1 MTNKVYQV
9 PYGTKDILPGEMKTR
24 RGIENAI
31 INVFDK
37 WGYDEVKTPDF
48 EYVDTFGAAGSKGDF
63 RFFDR
68 SNNLLALRNDMTAPI
83 ARLTAT
89 RLQGGEKIKRLCY
102 LANLYRY
109 EEIQAGRQCEFEQAG
124 VEMLGAS
131 GAAADAEVIVL
142 AAEALQAAGLQ
153 KFAISLGHV
162 DFING
167 LAEEAGFDAAQLQQ
181 LKDQKKSLQLQ
192 AARQEGSGD
201 QLKDCLRRHDAVGM
215 QQMADA
221 MENIRPE
228 IKQLFA
234 DFLFLQGGIELL
246 DKVAAIVTNAKCQ
259 GALNDLRKIYKLVD
273 AYGAAGYLSFDLG
286 LYRSLDYYTGMLFEV
301 YLPEMGYPV
310 AGGGRYDKMMQRF
323 GMECPATGFAVG
335 VDRVLLALERNGVIT
350 NNRTWDVLV
359 AWSEGKLPE
368 AIAKATA
375 LRREGRSVKLL
386 TEAADL
392 QGAALAVKEYG
403 CKSLVYVE

>member
-9 PYGTKDILPGEMKTR
+9 PYGTKDVLPGEMKTR
-24 RGIENAI
+24 RSIENAI
-31 INVFDK
+31 VNVFDK

-48 EYVDTFGAAGSKGDF
+48 EYVDTFGEAGAKGDF

-68 SNNLLALRNDMTAPI
+68 SNNLLVLRNDMTAPI

-89 RLQGGEKIKRLCY
+89 RLQGGESIKRLCY

-142 AAEALQAAGLQ
+142 AAQAMQAAGLQ

-167 LAEEAGFDAAQLQQ
+167 LAEEAGFDAAQLAQ
-181 LKDQKKSLQLQ
+181 LK
-192 AARQEGSGD
+192 A
-201 QLKDCLRRHDAVGM
+201 CLRRHDAVAMQELADGM
-215 QQMADA
+215 QG
-221 MENIRPE
+221 IRQE

-246 DKVAAIVTNAKCQ
+246 DSLEKIVTNEKAL
-259 GALNDLRKIYKLVD
+259 GALADLRKIYDLVT
-273 AYGAAGYLSFDLG
+273 AYGAAKYLSFDLG
-286 LYRSLDYYTGMLFEV
+286 LYRSLDYYTGMLFEI

-323 GMECPATGFAVG
+323 GLHCPATGFALG
-335 VDRVLLALERNGVIT
+335 VDRVLLALERNGVAKNT
-350 NNRTWDVLV
+350 RSWDVLV
-359 AWSEGKLPE
+359 AWSAGKLTE

-375 LRREGRSVKLL
+375 LRSEGRSVKLL
-386 TEAADL
+386 TEAVDL
-392 QGAALAVKEYG
+392 QGAALAVKEYS

>member
-109 EEIQAGRQCEFEQAG
+109 EEIQAGRQSEFEQAG

-181 LKDQKKSLQLQ
+181 LKDY
-192 AARQEGSGD
+192 
-201 QLKDCLRRHDAVGM
+201 LRRHDAVGM

-221 MENIRPE
+221 MENIRTE

-246 DKVAAIVTNAKCQ
+246 D
-259 GALNDLRKIYKLVD
+259 
-273 AYGAAGYLSFDLG
+273 
-286 LYRSLDYYTGMLFEV
+286 TGMLFEV

-323 GMECPATGFAVG
+323 GLECPATGFAVG
-335 VDRVLLALERNGVIT
+335 VDRVLLALERNGVAT

-359 AWSEGKLPE
+359 TWSEGKLPE

>member
-9 PYGTKDILPGEMKTR
+9 PYGTKDILPGQMKTR
-24 RGIENAI
+24 RSVEDAI
-31 INVFDK
+31 IRVFDK

-48 EYVDTFGAAGSKGDF
+48 EYVDTFGASGAKGDF

-68 SNNLLALRNDMTAPI
+68 NNNLLVLRNDMTAPI

-142 AAEALQAAGLQ
+142 AAEAMKAAGVQ
-153 KFAISLGHV
+153 SFAISLGHV

-167 LAEEAGFDAAQLQQ
+167 LAEEAGFDATQVRE
-181 LKDQKKSLQLQ
+181 LK
-192 AARQEGSGD
+192 A
-201 QLKDCLRRHDAVGM
+201 CLRRHDAVAM
-215 QQMADA
+215 QEMADS

-234 DFLFLQGGIELL
+234 DFLFLQGGPELL
-246 DKVAAIVTNAKCQ
+246 ERLASIVTNTKCLN
-259 GALNDLRKIYKLVD
+259 ALQDLRKIYDLVE
-273 AYGAAGYLSFDLG
+273 AYGAARYLSFDLG
-286 LYRSLDYYTGMLFEV
+286 LYRSLDYYTGMLFEI
-301 YLPEMGYPV
+301 YLPELGYPV
-310 AGGGRYDKMMQRF
+310 AGGGRYDKMMQSF
-323 GMECPATGFAVG
+323 GMDCPATGFALG
-335 VDRVLLALERNGVIT
+335 VDRVLLALERTGAAKNERG
-350 NNRTWDVLV
+350 WDAFV

-375 LRREGRSVKLL
+375 LRSEGRSVKLATAAMAL
-386 TEAADL
+386 AEAAK
-392 QGAALAVKEYG
+392 AMKEYS
-403 CKSLVYVE
+403 CNSLLYVE